1 MAEQNEDQLQEKIS
15 ALVAELHNTDGLQ
28 RQQARHAL
36 IAIGQEAAPALID
49 LVANEKG
56 HARWEAIEALGEIG
70 DPYAANVLVDAL
82 LDDDTGI
89 RWAASNAL
97 IGLDRA
103 ALEPLLVS
111 LTKDFDSVWL
121 RHGAHHIL
129 HVLKDRGRLYPKE
142 IKVYEA
148 TQGVEPMVQVPW
160 AAAAALEDLK
170 NMG

>member
-1 MAEQNEDQLQEKIS
+1 
-15 ALVAELHNTDGLQ
+15 
-28 RQQARHAL
+28 
-36 IAIGQEAAPALID
+36 
-49 LVANEKG
+49 
-56 HARWEAIEALGEIG
+56 
-70 DPYAANVLVDAL
+70 
-82 LDDDTGI
+82 
-89 RWAASNAL
+89 
-97 IGLDRA
+97 
-103 ALEPLLVS
+103 